1 MTDQP
6 PDREDPP
13 AAPLETGA
21 AQPSQLPE
29 PSGERLP
36 KSPEPSDERL
46 AKPPET
52 GDPRVDEAL
61 EELAGIAGRP
71 PAEHVAVYEQVHRRL
86 QDTLA
91 DLDDNS

>member
-6 PDREDPP
+6 PAREEPP

-21 AQPSQLPE
+21 ARPARPPE
-29 PSGERLP
+29 PSGERIDEPP
-36 KSPEPSDERL
+36 K
-46 AKPPET
+46 T

-61 EELAGIAGRP
+61 EELAGTAGRP
-71 PAEHVAVYEQVHRRL
+71 PAEHVAVYEEVHRRL